1 MNVRAL
7 STSAVRCVGN
17 TLLLHGLVYSPPFKI
32 EAIGHRAVLEQ
43 ALVDSQGVRLFRD
56 LVDDYKL
63 GYKETVSSV
72 TVPAFEDSTT
82 LRSAT
87 VPR

>member
-1 MNVRAL
+1 L
-7 STSAVRCVGN
+7 FKQAVE
-17 TLLLHGLVYSPPFKI
+17 HY
-32 EAIGHRAVLEQ
+32 Q
-43 ALVDSQGVRLFRD
+43 
-56 LVDDYKL
+56 L

-72 TVPAFEDSTT
+72 TVPAFEDSTA